1 LGSLFF
7 KPTDIMELPKISFK
21 IAVAQISPVF
31 LDKKA
36 TVEKTI
42 RHIEQAAKNG
52 AKLIVFPEAFIPG
65 YPDWIWKVPASN
77 KAQLNELYTELLNN
91 AVSIP
96 DETTTALG
104 KAAKKYKII
113 VAMGINERNSEASN
127 ASLYN
132 TLLFID
138 KNGRIIGK
146 HRKLI
151 PNGGERLIWAQ
162 GDGTTLDVYDTPLG
176 KISGLI
182 CWENYMP
189 LARAA
194 LYSWGIQIY
203 LAPTWDSSEVWLSG
217 MRHIAKEGGV
227 FVVGCCMAIKKSE
240 VPSKY
245 EFKSNYSQEKNWI
258 NVGNSCIVNPKGD
271 IIAGPLNVKQDIL
284 YADISLDEIPV
295 NKWILDTAGHYARPD
310 IFKLMIDNS
319 PHPLTRKINNNL
331 NKIQN

>member
-1 LGSLFF
+1 
-7 KPTDIMELPKISFK
+7 MELPNISFK
-21 IAVAQISPVF
+21 IAVTQFSPVF

-36 TVEKTI
+36 TVDKAI
-42 RHIEQAAKNG
+42 RHMEQAAKNG

-65 YPDWIWKVPASN
+65 YPDWVWTVPAGN
-77 KAQLNELYTELLNN
+77 KAQLNELYTKLLNN
-91 AVSIP
+91 AISIP
-96 DETTTALG
+96 DETTMALG
-104 KAAKKYKII
+104 KAAKKYKMI

-132 TLLFID
+132 TILFID
-138 KNGRIIGK
+138 QHGRIIGK

-151 PNGGERLIWAQ
+151 PTGGERLIWAQ
-162 GDGTTLDVYDTPLG
+162 GDGSTLEVYDTPLG
-176 KISGLI
+176 KIGSLI

-217 MRHIAKEGGV
+217 LRHIAKEGGV
-227 FVVGCCMAIKKSE
+227 FVAGCCMAIKKSE
-240 VPSKY
+240 ILGKY
-245 EFKSNYSQEKNWI
+245 EFGKNYSEEKKWI

-271 IIAGPLNVKQDIL
+271 FIAGPLSAKQDIL
-284 YADISLDEIPV
+284 YADISLDDIPA

-310 IFKLMIDNS
+310 IFKLMLDKS
-319 PHPLTRKINNNL
+319 TRPLTQLINRNS
-331 NKIQN
+331 NKNQN